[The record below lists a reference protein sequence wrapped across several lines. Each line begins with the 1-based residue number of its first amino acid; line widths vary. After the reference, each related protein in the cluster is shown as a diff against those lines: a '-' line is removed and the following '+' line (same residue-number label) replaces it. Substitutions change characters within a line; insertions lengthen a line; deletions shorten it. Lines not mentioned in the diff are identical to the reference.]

1 MNVSDLVVQGFADST
16 VWRAMFSVWAFV
28 LLCTVV
34 GYAHPKLR
42 APSGK
47 SVRQAI
53 TTWWPVTIT
62 AAVGCLCGR
71 ALSAVVL
78 SAVGVLIGREALLLL
93 TPAGAQR
100 RLHLRIVVVAAV
112 SGTLAVMTSTSI
124 VVVVVGVCLLV
135 PVLQLRVYGHAGF
148 ARTVPAVVWA
158 ALLAG
163 ALWSFVAQIVVD
175 DVHTGPHGGRAAITV
190 FFLLVMMADAMQYVA
205 GKLFGKTPLA
215 PHTSPKKTVE
225 GLLGGMAI
233 VVVIGAGLV
242 PWLLGRSV
250 VEGACLGAAI
260 VVCGLVG
267 DLVMSAFKR
276 DVGVKDS
283 SALLPGQGGALDRCD
298 SIVVCAPLFWWWL
311 QL

>member
-1 MNVSDLVVQGFADST
+1 MIEFLLRGFADVV
-16 VWRAMFSVWAFV
+16 VWRTMFTVWAFV
-28 LLCTVV
+28 LACTVV

-71 ALSAVVL
+71 AGSVVVL
-78 SAVGVLIGREALLLL
+78 SGVGVLIGREALLLL
-93 TPAGAQR
+93 TPPGLQR
-100 RLHLRIVVVAAV
+100 RLHMAVVVVAAIG
-112 SGTLAVMTSTSI
+112 GTIAALTSTSVALVA
-124 VVVVVGVCLLV
+124 VVVCLSV
-135 PVLQLRVYGHAGF
+135 PVLQLRAHGHEGF

-163 ALWSFVAQIVVD
+163 VLWSFVAQIVVD
-175 DVHTGPHGGRAAITV
+175 DAHSGPHGGRGAIAV
-190 FFLLVMMADAMQYVA
+190 FFILVMMADAMQYVA

-215 PHTSPKKTVE
+215 PRTSPKKTVE
-225 GLLGGMAI
+225 GLLGGLVI
-233 VVVIGAGLV
+233 VALLGALLV
-242 PWLLGRSV
+242 PSLLGRSTIEGV
-250 VEGACLGAAI
+250 VVGAAI

-276 DVGVKDS
+276 DVGIKDS

>member
-1 MNVSDLVVQGFADST
+1 MSIIELGLRGFADDV
-16 VWRAMFSVWAFV
+16 VWRTMLIVWAFV
-28 LLCTVV
+28 LACSIV
-34 GYAHPKLR
+34 GYVHPTLR

-62 AAVGCLCGR
+62 AAAGCLCGR
-71 ALSAVVL
+71 AASVVVL

-93 TPAGAQR
+93 TPAGPPR
-100 RLHLRIVVVAAV
+100 RLHLGIVVAAAV
-112 SGTLAVMTSTSI
+112 GGTIAALTSTSI
-124 VVVVVGVCLLV
+124 LVVAVVVCLSV
-135 PVLQLRVYGHAGF
+135 PVLQLRHHGHAGF

-163 ALWSFVAQIVVD
+163 VLWSFVAQIVVD
-175 DVHTGPHGGRAAITV
+175 DTHTGVHGGRGAITV
-190 FFLLVMMADAMQYVA
+190 FFILVMMADAMQYVA
-205 GKLFGKTPLA
+205 GKLFGRTPLA
-215 PHTSPKKTVE
+215 PQTSPKKTVE
-225 GLLGGMAI
+225 GLLGGLAI
-233 VVVIGAGLV
+233 VALLGAVLV
-242 PWLLGRSV
+242 PHLLERSAIEGV
-250 VEGACLGAAI
+250 VVGAAI
-260 VVCGLVG
+260 VVCGLAG

-276 DVGVKDS
+276 DVGIKDS